1 MISSQL
7 CQNLAV
13 LSEILGASP
22 CLLLQSSVVLVS
34 QIDSKTESLIQFT
47 SYIREQ
53 YQSSLAEGNPLVL
66 SINDSLTPISLQD
79 ELNKQNIDSLLLL
92 PLDAENFNQRV
103 LVLFY
108 TKKIYSWTDKDLEI
122 IRKIVL
128 QCLALDEHFKHQI
141 KRDFLL
147 QSINSRL
154 NSNLSLNELFREIFN
169 LIGISF
175 KFDHILLIQA
185 NRNQITLTQEWK
197 RDPEID
203 SYFHD
208 EEFLHCCLGKELL
221 HISRQFC
228 HQYQNQQRINLVTI
242 PITVKSEFFG
252 LLVLKT
258 RDCERQLS
266 SPEIENLE
274 SIAEQIAIAINFEQ
288 KQEFLDETVHELRNP
303 LVGIL
308 GFARVLEEQIYGTLN
323 DKQLQYINLIA
334 NSGVYLKD
342 LINDFLD
349 LSRVDADKEELFLEK
364 FAVEDLCLA
373 SLALVQQRAEEVG
386 LDCRLE
392 IAKNVNFCRAD
403 QRRLKQILVNLLSN
417 AIKFT
422 ETGSVTLKVECEKQ
436 QLIFSIIDT
445 GIGIELEDQKKL
457 FRPFGQIK
465 KHLLTRKHKGSGL
478 GLALSRKLAQL
489 HGGDITLTSEVGKG
503 TCLMVVIPNPLR

>member
-1 MISSQL
+1 M
-7 CQNLAV
+7 
-13 LSEILGASP
+13 
-22 CLLLQSSVVLVS
+22 
-34 QIDSKTESLIQFT
+34 
-47 SYIREQ
+47 
-53 YQSSLAEGNPLVL
+53 
-66 SINDSLTPISLQD
+66 
-79 ELNKQNIDSLLLL
+79 
-92 PLDAENFNQRV
+92 
-103 LVLFY
+103 
-108 TKKIYSWTDKDLEI
+108 
-122 IRKIVL
+122 

-288 KQEFLDETVHELRNP
+288 KQEFLDELQITSQALSLAIGISLDNIEFIIRGKSNITADIDLRLCRYFGLSEGYFLRLQNAYELMEAKRK
-303 LVGIL
+303 L
-308 GFARVLEEQIYGTLN
+308 GETLN
-323 DKQLQYINLIA
+323 
-334 NSGVYLKD
+334 
-342 LINDFLD
+342 
-349 LSRVDADKEELFLEK
+349 
-364 FAVEDLCLA
+364 
-373 SLALVQQRAEEVG
+373 
-386 LDCRLE
+386 
-392 IAKNVNFCRAD
+392 
-403 QRRLKQILVNLLSN
+403 
-417 AIKFT
+417 
-422 ETGSVTLKVECEKQ
+422 
-436 QLIFSIIDT
+436 
-445 GIGIELEDQKKL
+445 
-457 FRPFGQIK
+457 QIK
-465 KHLLTRKHKGSGL
+465 P
-478 GLALSRKLAQL
+478 LAIL
-489 HGGDITLTSEVGKG
+489 
-503 TCLMVVIPNPLR
+503 